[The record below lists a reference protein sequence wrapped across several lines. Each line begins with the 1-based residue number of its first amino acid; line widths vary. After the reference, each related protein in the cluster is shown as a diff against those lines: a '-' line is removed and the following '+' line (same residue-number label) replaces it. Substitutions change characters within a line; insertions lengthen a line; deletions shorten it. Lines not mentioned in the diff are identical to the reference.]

1 MRLKME
7 GFVEILGYKIFYRSF
22 GEPTKGTLL
31 CLHGGPGATHEY
43 LLPMT
48 DLAEQ
53 GYRVILYDQL
63 GCGRSEVPKNRG
75 LFVMERYMEEVEALR
90 KKLNLQKIHLLGS
103 SCGGQLAI
111 GYAVTYQKYLKSL
124 TTIGGLHNVL
134 MTFNEMQRMKRA
146 LPTHVYETLKKYEEI
161 GDYENPEYLS
171 AVMVFYRKHVCRL
184 DKWPKEVSYSLD
196 HISKPV
202 YETMNGPNEF
212 TIIGNIRY
220 WDATPQLHSI
230 KVPTLVT
237 CGRYDEVSPKVAR
250 DIHKHIKGSKLVV
263 FPKSSHLPFWE
274 EREKFI
280 GVLKEFLDQ
289 VDS

>member
-1 MRLKME
+1 ME
-7 GFVEILGYKIFYRSF
+7 GFVEILGHKIFYRSF

-48 DLAEQ
+48 DLAKH

-63 GCGRSEVPKNRG
+63 GCGRSEVPKNRA
-75 LFVMERYMEEVEALR
+75 LFVMERYVEEVEALR

-103 SCGGQLAI
+103 SCGGQLAL
-111 GYAVTYQKYLKSL
+111 GYAVKYQKYLKSL

-146 LPTHVYETLKKYEEI
+146 LPIHVYETLKKYEEI
-161 GDYENPEYLS
+161 GDYDNPEYLS

-220 WDATPQLHSI
+220 WNATPQLHAI

-237 CGRYDEVSPKVAR
+237 CGRYDEVSPKVAK
-250 DIHKHIKGSKLVV
+250 DIHKHIKSSKLVV

-289 VDS
+289 IDS